1 MFLWKMNKFSLCVAY
16 RAKYQVSTE
25 KHTCTTTTTT
35 KQTTPKQTPA
45 TPGAIGGAFVLMF
58 CNQGIE

>member
-1 MFLWKMNKFSLCVAY
+1 MNKFSLCVAY

-25 KHTCTTTTTT
+25 KHTCTTT